1 MSTEASPMI
10 CPRCGAEMNHHAEK
24 LLHPTGSAEE
34 ACMDPVLGGIVEE
47 LHTCPACGTGASR
60 RASRTVLRQGFRT

>member
-1 MSTEASPMI
+1 MAEGAIPMI
-10 CPRCGAEMNHHAEK
+10 CASCGVEMNHHAEK
-24 LLHPTGSAEE
+24 LVHPTGSADA

-60 RASRTVLRQGFRT
+60 RASKRGTSESSG